1 MTCNTICNPDL
12 GDIIEKL
19 NVGLEVSRSTKIFN
33 PHYAL
38 YKNKANGIDIQ
49 KRREQ
54 FLINQKS
61 KRKENLMKIRRLT
74 SISID
79 DGDSL
84 DGDNDRE
91 NCGETS
97 DESMDTTATKS
108 VKSSHVKEEKF
119 NMYKD
124 QLMLSEWLTEK
135 PFDFIDNWFL
145 VLCPIGKRCLV
156 IASSG
161 QTKAYSRTGH
171 FISSFPSYLPGGN
184 RRDNC
189 AHRKSA
195 ILDCIYSELD
205 KTYYILDVMLWNQ
218 SHFYDSETDLRFYWL
233 NCKIREEYSKVS
245 TTDHL
250 NPYKFILLDHYNC
263 DNQSIIKAIT
273 SYSLKPKIDGLL
285 FFHKKSHY
293 IPEVSPLVCWLKLNM
308 IKDILGIELDLT
320 NQSMDVQIED

>member
-1 MTCNTICNPDL
+1 MDFVFWFCNLAFFSCL
-12 GDIIEKL
+12 
-19 NVGLEVSRSTKIFN
+19 VVCFAYR
-33 PHYAL
+33 
-38 YKNKANGIDIQ
+38 
-49 KRREQ
+49 
-54 FLINQKS
+54 

-273 SYSLKPKIDGLL
+273 SYSLKPKVRINNITITLNSQSRLILISLPIDSSYRLMAFYFSTRKVITFPKYL
-285 FFHKKSHY
+285 H
-293 IPEVSPLVCWLKLNM
+293 
-308 IKDILGIELDLT
+308 
-320 NQSMDVQIED
+320 